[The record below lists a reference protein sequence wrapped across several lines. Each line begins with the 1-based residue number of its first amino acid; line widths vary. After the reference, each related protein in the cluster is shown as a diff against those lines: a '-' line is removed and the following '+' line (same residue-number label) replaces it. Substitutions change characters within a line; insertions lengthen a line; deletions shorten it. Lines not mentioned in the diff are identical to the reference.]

1 MAFSVNP
8 NAGSIPS
15 YPPQLKSAP
24 PATAAAPAP
33 AGDQVQLTGA
43 QAPPPPQTPA
53 KIRFDNGL
61 QIQRFET
68 QGQLT
73 ALYASIPAVPGL
85 VQKPIMLSLSVAP
98 AATNTGAQFL
108 QADAYEVGADGKVV
122 RDAQGQPQKLPVTVF
137 SDGRAYVQASEDPNA
152 PLVMLDSDGSFGAS
166 TPARLNVAG
175 DEQGTQGYSRDQSE
189 FVKPDGSKG
198 IRLNEQVGAFAQASG
213 FTVNNILKQFGK
225 GAEVSRVV
233 NYTEIQEN
241 KPAASGGVMGVIH
254 SQPSLVSQDV
264 SFEQGLGKNWPQMEL
279 QKGWDFKFKQTMT
292 QDTRQRPMRDDGHQI
307 ELGVESTGKKLFNS
321 FITGSAGLGLN
332 KWLSKQEVIRFVPL
346 SRQGNVPPQQAGPE
360 APPAASEPPK
370 PAAPPPLPEGF

>member
-15 YPPQLKSAP
+15 YPPQIKSAP
-24 PATAAAPAP
+24 PTNSAGPAP
-33 AGDQVQLTGA
+33 ASDQVQLTGA
-43 QAPPPPQTPA
+43 QAPPPPQTPQ

-85 VQKPIMLSLSVAP
+85 VQKPIMLSLSVA
-98 AATNTGAQFL
+98 AAPTNTGAQFL

-122 RDAQGQPQKLPVTVF
+122 RDADGQPQKLPVTVF
-137 SDGRAYVQASEDPNA
+137 SDGRAYVQTSDDPNA

-175 DEQGTQGYSRDQSE
+175 DEQGTQGYSREQSE

-198 IRLNEQVGAFAQASG
+198 IRLNEQVGGFAQASG

-225 GAEVSRVV
+225 GDEVSRVV

-241 KPAASGGVMGVIH
+241 KPTSSSGVMGMIH
-254 SQPSLVSQDV
+254 SQPTLVSQDV
-264 SFEQGLGKNWPQMEL
+264 SFEQGLGKNWPQLEL

-307 ELGVESTGKKLFNS
+307 ELGVESTTKKLFNS
-321 FITGSAGLGLN
+321 FVTGSAGLGLN
-332 KWLSKQEVIRFVPL
+332 KWFGKQEVIRFVPL
-346 SRQGNVPPQQAGPE
+346 SRQGNTPPQQPVAD
-360 APPAASEPPK
+360 APPAASEPAK

>member
-8 NAGSIPS
+8 NAGSVPA
-15 YPPQLKSAP
+15 YPPALKSTPTNPPSASPAPSDQVQISAQPASAP
-24 PATAAAPAP
+24 PPSP
-33 AGDQVQLTGA
+33 QKVQ
-43 QAPPPPQTPA
+43 
-53 KIRFDNGL
+53 FENGL
-61 QIQRFET
+61 QLQRFET

-85 VQKPIMLSLSVAP
+85 VQKPILLSLSVA
-98 AATNTGAQFL
+98 AAPTNTGAQFL
-108 QADAYEVGADGKVV
+108 QADAYEVGADGKVL

-137 SDGRAYVQASEDPNA
+137 SDGRAYVQSSDDPNA
-152 PLVMLDSDGSFGAS
+152 PLVMLDADGSFGAS

-175 DEQGTQGYSRDQSE
+175 DEQGVQGYSREQSE
-189 FVKPDGSKG
+189 FIKPDGSKG
-198 IRLNEQVGAFAQASG
+198 IRLNEQVGGFAQASG

-225 GAEVSRVV
+225 GSEVSRVV

-241 KPAASGGVMGVIH
+241 KPASTGGVMGVIH

-279 QKGWDFKFKQTMT
+279 QKGWDFKFKQTMS

-307 ELGVESTGKKLFNS
+307 ELGVESTTKKLFNS
-321 FITGSAGLGLN
+321 FVTGSSGLGLN
-332 KWLSKQEVIRFVPL
+332 KWFSKQEVIRFVPL
-346 SRQGNVPPQQAGPE
+346 SRQGNTPPQQPVAE
-360 APPAASEPPK
+360 TPPVASEPPK